1 MTPLSLASRNAF
13 FSCSILI
20 SDGLVESMQASILT
34 FALEVNCNTVLITFC
49 SPCNTSVLSS
59 TVLRV
64 DPGLLM
70 SDNYKILTE
79 EKQRKC

>member
-1 MTPLSLASRNAF
+1 MYLNLTPLLLASRNAF

-34 FALEVNCNTVLITFC
+34 FALEVNCNTVFITFS
-49 SPCNTSVLSS
+49 SPCSTSVLTS
-59 TVLRV
+59 TILRA

-70 SDNYKILTE
+70 SHNYKILTE
-79 EKQRKC
+79 ET